1 MEINPAVKHTFRDR
15 GHGDGATTTKAIPE
29 RDLPVLFLP
38 RKNSKPILNINLY
51 FRCLKISKL
60 TLLYK
65 ITETQEKKKQSTNCT
80 FTHPPPSANPGAR
93 RRRLSPKRVTF
104 SNEHISAAL
113 ELVVTGKPAAGSPRG
128 SQRCT
133 GLSGRR
139 GAGPRRDGCSKLG
152 MKTFPPPPPTP
163 GPARQKGTLKVSP
176 CLGQPAG
183 EARRRRQLHRSPK
196 YTRDLF

>member
-65 ITETQEKKKQSTNCT
+65 ITETREKKNRAQTV
-80 FTHPPPSANPGAR
+80 PS
-93 RRRLSPKRVTF
+93 
-104 SNEHISAAL
+104 HIPHRAP
-113 ELVVTGKPAAGSPRG
+113 T
-128 SQRCT
+128 Q
-133 GLSGRR
+133 GREE
-139 GAGPRRDGCSKLG
+139 GG
-152 MKTFPPPPPTP
+152 
-163 GPARQKGTLKVSP
+163 
-176 CLGQPAG
+176 
-183 EARRRRQLHRSPK
+183 
-196 YTRDLF
+196 